1 MINDRRVVMTGIGA
15 VTPLGL
21 RSIDETWS
29 RLKRGESGI
38 GPITLFD
45 ASDLPVRIAGE
56 VKGFNPLDFLD
67 RRTARRTSRG
77 SQLALAAAQQA
88 VADARLDFAA
98 IKSDQIGVSI
108 GTGVG
113 GLDKTIEGLES
124 IADGSTRADPF
135 GIISSLSNMP
145 ASLIASQFKAQGPT
159 STFVTACAS
168 GAQAIGEAAEVIKRG
183 WAEVMIA
190 GGTDALIL
198 RVSIVGFNAMGGLS
212 KRNDDSTHAS
222 RPFDANRDGLV
233 LSEGSA
239 MVILEGYS
247 SALKRGAKIYAEIA
261 GYASS
266 FDAYNI
272 AAPDPNG
279 HGAALAMKLAID
291 RSGLSINDIDYIHAH
306 GTATKANDVSETNA
320 IKAVFRDRAYH
331 VPISSIKSMIGHPLG
346 AAGAI
351 GVVVSAKVIEE
362 GIIPPTINYA
372 SIDPEC
378 DLDYVPNI
386 AREVEVNAVLINA
399 FGFGGQNACVVISK
413 PPEGSKP
420 LGG

>member
-1 MINDRRVVMTGIGA
+1 MNNRRVVITGMGA

-21 RSIDETWS
+21 SLDETWS
-29 RLKRGESGI
+29 RLKRGESGV

-45 ASDLPVRIAGE
+45 ASGLPVRIAGE
-56 VKGFNPLDFLD
+56 VKNFNPLDYLD
-67 RRTARRTSRG
+67 RRSARRTSR
-77 SQLALAAAQQA
+77 SSHLALAAAQQA
-88 VADARLDFAA
+88 VADARLDYAA
-98 IKSDQIGVSI
+98 IQRNRVGVSI

-124 IADGSTRADPF
+124 IVDGATRANPF
-135 GIISSLSNMP
+135 GIVSSLSNMP
-145 ASLIASQFKAQGPT
+145 ASLIASHFHAHGHT

-183 WAEVMIA
+183 WADVMIA

-212 KRNDDSTHAS
+212 KRNDDPTHAS

-239 MVILEGYS
+239 IVILEEYAA
-247 SALKRGAKIYAEIA
+247 ALKRGAKIYAEVS

-266 FDAYNI
+266 SDAYNL
-272 AAPDPNG
+272 ALPEPNG
-279 HGAALAMKLAID
+279 QGAALAMKLAIE

-320 IKAVFRDRAYH
+320 IKSVFSDRAYKIP
-331 VPISSIKSMIGHPLG
+331 VSSIKSMIGHPMG

-351 GVVVSAKVIEE
+351 GIAVTAKVIED
-362 GIIPPTINYA
+362 GIIPPTINYE

-378 DLDYVPNI
+378 DLDYVPNV
-386 AREVEVNAVLINA
+386 ARKVEVKAALINA
-399 FGFGGQNACVVISK
+399 FGFGGQDACVVIK
-413 PPEGSKP
+413 RPVRF
-420 LGG
+420 

>member
-1 MINDRRVVMTGIGA
+1 MNDRRVVITGIGA

-21 RSIDETWS
+21 SNDETWS
-29 RLKRGESGI
+29 RLKRGESGV

-56 VKGFNPLDFLD
+56 VKNFNPLDYMD
-67 RRTARRTSRG
+67 RRTARRSSR
-77 SQLALAAAQQA
+77 SSHLALAAAQQA
-88 VADARLDFAA
+88 VAESRLDFAA
-98 IKSDQIGVSI
+98 IQSDRIGVSI

-113 GLDKTIEGLES
+113 GLDKTVEGLES
-124 IADGSTRADPF
+124 IADGSTRANPF
-135 GIISSLSNMP
+135 GIVSSLSNMP
-145 ASLIASQFKAQGPT
+145 ASLIASQFHAQGHT
-159 STFVTACAS
+159 STYVTACAS

-212 KRNDDSTHAS
+212 KNNNDPTRAS

-239 MVILEGYS
+239 IVILEELTA
-247 SALKRGAKIYAEIA
+247 ALKRGAKIYAEIA

-266 FDAYNI
+266 ADAYNV
-272 AAPDPNG
+272 AMPEPNG
-279 HGAALAMKLAID
+279 QGAALAMKWAIE
-291 RSGLSINDIDYIHAH
+291 RSARSVTINDIDYIHAH

-320 IKAVFRDRAYH
+320 IKSAFGDRAYK
-331 VPISSIKSMIGHPLG
+331 VPVSSIKSMIGHPMG

-351 GVVVSAKVIEE
+351 GIAVTAKAIED
-362 GIIPPTINYA
+362 GIVPPTINYSA
-372 SIDPEC
+372 IDPEC

-386 AREVEVNAVLINA
+386 ARKVEVKAALINA
-399 FGFGGQNACVVISK
+399 FGFGGQNVCVVIRNL
-413 PPEGSKP
+413 PEV
-420 LGG
+420 